1 MWQIGGY
8 IPAVTRGLNSSLSLV
23 GWLVGL
29 FLHCNQLPSAAGL
42 CCEGGKKKESTS
54 VLSYQKFS
62 FRIIGRFMLRRNKD
76 LN

>member
-8 IPAVTRGLNSSLSLV
+8 IPAVTRGLNSSLL
-23 GWLVGL
+23 L
-29 FLHCNQLPSAAGL
+29 FVCLFFTLQSVCVVK
-42 CCEGGKKKESTS
+42 GGKKKESTS